1 MDLKDTKMSKM
12 TVAEASEY
20 FKVSKEAIHN
30 RIRRGTLDC
39 VIEHG
44 TKYVVVGEVKSEPV
58 QTNAGNDKYYSYIEQ
73 ENTVLKAK
81 ISELEGETRSL
92 REQRE
97 QMLIEEKVKIEQIY
111 KERDIQ
117 LKSVLQV
124 VASKF
129 LTHQNM
135 DAVIDEAVSA
145 DEESAD
151 ELNMYDDDV
160 IDVVDEDDG
169 YVSLKQFIKL
179 KMYSKKKREKIKSR
193 FEKYAFDDERIMV
206 KAGKVYLKPNH
217 FDYSDLIR

>member
-1 MDLKDTKMSKM
+1 MSKM

-44 TKYVVVGEVKSEPV
+44 AKYVVVGEVKNEPV
-58 QTNAGNDKYYSYIEQ
+58 QNSAGNDKYYSYIEQ
-73 ENTVLKAK
+73 ENAELKAK
-81 ISELEGETRSL
+81 VSQLEGETRSL

-97 QMLIEEKVKIEQIY
+97 QMLIEEKEKIEQIY

-129 LTHQNM
+129 LTHQNI
-135 DAVIDEAVSA
+135 DEVIEEAVSA
-145 DEESAD
+145 DDENEEEENTA
-151 ELNMYDDDV
+151 DDDV
-160 IDVVDEDDG
+160 IDVVDEEENL
-169 YVSLKQFIKL
+169 VSLKQFMKL
-179 KMYSKKKREKIKSR
+179 KMFSKKKRGKIKAR
-193 FEKYAFDDERIMV
+193 FEKYALDDERIMV
-206 KAGKVYLKPNH
+206 IDEKMYLKPNH
-217 FDYSDLIR
+217 FDYSDLIK

>member
-1 MDLKDTKMSKM
+1 MSKM

-44 TKYVVVGEVKSEPV
+44 TKYVVVGEAKSEPTH
-58 QTNAGNDKYYSYIEQ
+58 TNTGNDKYYSYIEQ
-73 ENTVLKAK
+73 ENAVLKAK
-81 ISELEGETRSL
+81 VSELEGETRSL

-111 KERDIQ
+111 KERDAQ

-135 DAVIDEAVSA
+135 DAVIEEAVA
-145 DEESAD
+145 AEE
-151 ELNMYDDDV
+151 EPFEEVDDV
-160 IDVVDEDDG
+160 IDVVEEDDDF
-169 YVSLKQFIKL
+169 VSLKQFLKL
-179 KMYSKKKREKIKSR
+179 KMYSKKKREKIKAR
-193 FEKYAFDDERIMV
+193 FEKYAFDDERILV
-206 KAGKVYLKPNH
+206 KKSKIYLKPNH

>member
-1 MDLKDTKMSKM
+1 M

-20 FKVSKEAIHN
+20 FKISKEAIHN

-44 TKYVVVGEVKSEPV
+44 TKYVVVGEVKSEPA
-58 QTNAGNDKYYSYIEQ
+58 QTNTGNDKYYSYIEQ
-73 ENTVLKAK
+73 ENAVLKAK
-81 ISELEGETRSL
+81 VSELEGETRSL

-135 DAVIDEAVSA
+135 EDVIEEAVA
-145 DEESAD
+145 AEEEPS
-151 ELNMYDDDV
+151 EEIDDV
-160 IDVVDEDDG
+160 IDVVEEEDDF
-169 YVSLKQFIKL
+169 VSLKQFLKL
-179 KMYSKKKREKIKSR
+179 KMYSKKKRVKIKAR
-193 FEKYAFDDERIMV
+193 FEKYAFDDERILL
-206 KAGKVYLKPNH
+206 KGGKIYLTPNH
-217 FDYSDLIR
+217 YDYSDLIR

>member
-1 MDLKDTKMSKM
+1 MSKM

-44 TKYVVVGEVKSEPV
+44 TKFVVVGEVKSEP
-58 QTNAGNDKYYSYIEQ
+58 QNTTSGNDKYYSYIEQ
-73 ENTVLKAK
+73 ENAVLKAK
-81 ISELEGETRSL
+81 ISDLEGETRSL

-111 KERDIQ
+111 KERDAQ

-135 DAVIDEAVSA
+135 EAVI
-145 DEESAD
+145 EEVVTTETGSD
-151 ELNMYDDDV
+151 FDDV
-160 IDVVDEDDG
+160 IDVIDEHDDEV
-169 YVSLKQFIKL
+169 VSLKQFLKL
-179 KMYSKKKREKIKSR
+179 KMYTKKRRTKIKAR
-193 FEKYAFDDERIMV
+193 FEKRMFDDERIIV
-206 KAGKVYLKPNH
+206 KKGKVYLKPNH
-217 FDYSDLIR
+217 FDYSDLIK

>member
-1 MDLKDTKMSKM
+1 MSKM

-44 TKYVVVGEVKSEPV
+44 TKYVTVGDVKKEPA
-58 QTNAGNDKYYSYIEQ
+58 QNSAGNDKYYSYIEQ
-73 ENTVLKAK
+73 ENAVLKAK

-97 QMLIEEKVKIEQIY
+97 QMLIEEKEKIEQIY

-135 DAVIDEAVSA
+135 EAVIEEAVAA
-145 DEESAD
+145 DEE
-151 ELNMYDDDV
+151 EPLDDV
-160 IDVVDEDDG
+160 IDVVDEDDDF
-169 YVSLKQFIKL
+169 VSLKQFLKL
-179 KMYSKKKREKIKSR
+179 KMYSKKKREKIKTR

-206 KAGKVYLKPNH
+206 KQRKIYLKPNH
-217 FDYSDLIR
+217 FDYSDLIK

>member
-1 MDLKDTKMSKM
+1 MSKM

-44 TKYVVVGEVKSEPV
+44 VKYVVVGDERGNPV
-58 QTNAGNDKYYSYIEQ
+58 QKSGGDEKYYSYIEQ
-73 ENTVLKAK
+73 ENTALKAK
-81 ISELEGETRSL
+81 VAELEGETRTL

-97 QMLIEEKVKIEQIY
+97 QMLIAEKEKIEQIY
-111 KERDIQ
+111 KERDAQ
-117 LKSVLQV
+117 LKNVLQV

-135 DAVIDEAVSA
+135 DAVIEEAVA
-145 DEESAD
+145 AE
-151 ELNMYDDDV
+151 DDV
-160 IDVVDEDDG
+160 PDVFGEEIIDVVDEEDDI
-169 YVSLKQFIKL
+169 VSLKQFLKL
-179 KMYSKKKREKIKSR
+179 KMFPKKKREKIKAR
-193 FEKYAFDDERIMV
+193 FKKHAADDGRIFTSQ
-206 KAGKVYLKPNH
+206 GKFYLKPNH

>member
-1 MDLKDTKMSKM
+1 MSKM
-12 TVAEASEY
+12 TVAEASEH

-44 TKYVVVGEVKSEPV
+44 TKYVLLDDNKESQPA
-58 QTNAGNDKYYSYIEQ
+58 TAAGNDKYYSYIEQ
-73 ENTVLKAK
+73 ENAVLKAK

-111 KERDIQ
+111 KERDAQ

-129 LTHQNM
+129 LTHQKM
-135 DAVIDEAVSA
+135 EEAIEEVISEPEVV
-145 DEESAD
+145 
-151 ELNMYDDDV
+151 LDDV
-160 IDVVDEDDG
+160 IDVVDEKDDEI
-169 YVSLKQFIKL
+169 VSLKQFLKL
-179 KMYSKKKREKIKSR
+179 KMYSKKKRNKIKAR
-193 FEKYAFDDERIMV
+193 FEKYAFDDERILV
-206 KAGKVYLKPNH
+206 IKGKIYLKPNY
-217 FDYSDLIR
+217 FDYGDLIK

>member
-1 MDLKDTKMSKM
+1 MSKM

-44 TKYVVVGEVKSEPV
+44 TKYVVVGEAKSEPA
-58 QTNAGNDKYYSYIEQ
+58 QTNTGNDKYYSYIEQ
-73 ENTVLKAK
+73 ENAVLKVK

-135 DAVIDEAVSA
+135 EDVIEEAVA
-145 DEESAD
+145 AEEEPFD
-151 ELNMYDDDV
+151 DVTDDV
-160 IDVVDEDDG
+160 IDVVDEDGDF
-169 YVSLKQFIKL
+169 VSLKQFLKL
-179 KMYSKKKREKIKSR
+179 KMYSKKKRAKIKAR
-193 FEKYAFDDERIMV
+193 FEKFAFDDERILL
-206 KAGKVYLKPNH
+206 KGGKVYLTPNH
-217 FDYSDLIR
+217 YDYSDLIK

>member
-1 MDLKDTKMSKM
+1 MSKM

-44 TKYVVVGEVKSEPV
+44 TKYVTVGDVKKEPA
-58 QTNAGNDKYYSYIEQ
+58 QNSAGNDKYYSYIEQ

-97 QMLIEEKVKIEQIY
+97 QMLIEEKEKIEQIY

-135 DAVIDEAVSA
+135 EAVIEEAVAA
-145 DEESAD
+145 DEE
-151 ELNMYDDDV
+151 EPLDDV
-160 IDVVDEDDG
+160 IDVVDEDDDF
-169 YVSLKQFIKL
+169 VSLKQFLKL
-179 KMYSKKKREKIKSR
+179 KMYSKKKREKIKTR

-206 KAGKVYLKPNH
+206 KQRKIYLKPNH
-217 FDYSDLIR
+217 FDYSDLIK

>member
-1 MDLKDTKMSKM
+1 MSKM

-44 TKYVVVGEVKSEPV
+44 TKFVVIGETKSEP
-58 QTNAGNDKYYSYIEQ
+58 QSSTSGNDKYYSYIEQ
-73 ENTVLKAK
+73 ENAVLKAK

-97 QMLIEEKVKIEQIY
+97 HMLIEEKVKIEQIY
-111 KERDIQ
+111 KERDTQ

-135 DAVIDEAVSA
+135 EAVI
-145 DEESAD
+145 EEVVTTESIND
-151 ELNMYDDDV
+151 LDDV
-160 IDVVDEDDG
+160 IDVVDERDDEV
-169 YVSLKQFIKL
+169 VSLKQFLKL
-179 KMYSKKKREKIKSR
+179 KMYSKKKRSKIKAR
-193 FEKYAFDDERIMV
+193 FEKKMFDDERILV
-206 KAGKVYLKPNH
+206 KKGKIYLKPNH
-217 FDYSDLIR
+217 FDYGDLIK

>member
-1 MDLKDTKMSKM
+1 MSKM

-44 TKYVVVGEVKSEPV
+44 TKYVVVGDTKSEPV
-58 QTNAGNDKYYSYIEQ
+58 QTSSGNDKYYSYIEQ
-73 ENTVLKAK
+73 ENAALKAK

-97 QMLIEEKVKIEQIY
+97 QMLIEEKEKIEQIY
-111 KERDIQ
+111 KERDAQ

-135 DAVIDEAVSA
+135 DAVIEEAVSA
-145 DEESAD
+145 EEPPA
-151 ELNMYDDDV
+151 LDDV
-160 IDVVDEDDG
+160 IDVVDEEEDM
-169 YVSLKQFIKL
+169 VSLKQFMKL
-179 KMYSKKKREKIKSR
+179 KMYSKKRREKIKAR
-193 FEKYAFDDERIMV
+193 FEKYAFDDERILIKERKM
-206 KAGKVYLKPNH
+206 YLKPNH
-217 FDYSDLIR
+217 FDYSDLIK

>member
-1 MDLKDTKMSKM
+1 MSKM

-44 TKYVVVGEVKSEPV
+44 TKFVVVGEAKSEP
-58 QTNAGNDKYYSYIEQ
+58 QNTTSGNDKYYSYIEQ
-73 ENTVLKAK
+73 ENAVLKAK
-81 ISELEGETRSL
+81 ISDLEGETRSL

-111 KERDIQ
+111 KERDAQ

-135 DAVIDEAVSA
+135 EAVI
-145 DEESAD
+145 EEVITTETESD
-151 ELNMYDDDV
+151 FDDV
-160 IDVVDEDDG
+160 IDVIDERDDEV
-169 YVSLKQFIKL
+169 VSLKQFLKL
-179 KMYSKKKREKIKSR
+179 KMYTKKRRTKIKAR
-193 FEKYAFDDERIMV
+193 FEKRMFDDERIIV
-206 KAGKVYLKPNH
+206 KKGKVYLKPNH
-217 FDYSDLIR
+217 FDYSDLIK

>member
-1 MDLKDTKMSKM
+1 MSKM
-12 TVAEASEY
+12 TVAEASEH

-44 TKYVVVGEVKSEPV
+44 TKYVLLEDNKESQPA
-58 QTNAGNDKYYSYIEQ
+58 TAAGNDKYYSYIEQ
-73 ENTVLKAK
+73 ENAVLKAK

-111 KERDIQ
+111 KERDAQ

-129 LTHQNM
+129 LTHQKM
-135 DAVIDEAVSA
+135 EEAIEEVISEPEVV
-145 DEESAD
+145 
-151 ELNMYDDDV
+151 LDDV
-160 IDVVDEDDG
+160 IDVVDEKDDEI
-169 YVSLKQFIKL
+169 VSLKQFLKL
-179 KMYSKKKREKIKSR
+179 KMYSKKKRNKIKAR
-193 FEKYAFDDERIMV
+193 FEKYAFDDERILV
-206 KAGKVYLKPNH
+206 IKGKIYLKPNY
-217 FDYSDLIR
+217 FDYGDLIK

>member
-1 MDLKDTKMSKM
+1 MSKM
-12 TVAEASEY
+12 TVAEASEH

-44 TKYVVVGEVKSEPV
+44 TKYVVVGEVKSEPAP
-58 QTNAGNDKYYSYIEQ
+58 TSAGNDKYYSYIEQ
-73 ENTVLKAK
+73 ENAVLKAK

-135 DAVIDEAVSA
+135 EAVIEEAVTA
-145 DEESAD
+145 EEVLFD
-151 ELNMYDDDV
+151 DVTDDV
-160 IDVVDEDDG
+160 IDVVDEDGDF
-169 YVSLKQFIKL
+169 VSLKQFLKL
-179 KMYSKKKREKIKSR
+179 KMYSKKKRVKIKAR
-193 FEKYAFDDERIMV
+193 FEKYAFDDERILL
-206 KAGKVYLKPNH
+206 KGGKIYLTPNH
-217 FDYSDLIR
+217 YDYSDLIK

>member
-1 MDLKDTKMSKM
+1 MSKM

-44 TKYVVVGEVKSEPV
+44 TKYVVVGEVKNEPI

-73 ENTVLKAK
+73 ENAVLKAK

-135 DAVIDEAVSA
+135 EDVIEEAVA
-145 DEESAD
+145 AEEEPS
-151 ELNMYDDDV
+151 EEVDDV
-160 IDVVDEDDG
+160 IDVVEEKDDF
-169 YVSLKQFIKL
+169 VSLKQFLKL
-179 KMYSKKKREKIKSR
+179 KMYSKKKRAKIKAR
-193 FEKYAFDDERIMV
+193 FEKYAFDDERILL
-206 KAGKVYLKPNH
+206 KGGKIYLTPNH
-217 FDYSDLIR
+217 YDYSDLIK

>member
-1 MDLKDTKMSKM
+1 MSKM

-58 QTNAGNDKYYSYIEQ
+58 QVNAGNDKYYSYIEQ
-73 ENTVLKAK
+73 ENAVLKAK
-81 ISELEGETRSL
+81 ISDLEGETRSL

-135 DAVIDEAVSA
+135 EDVIEEAVTA
-145 DEESAD
+145 DVEPF
-151 ELNMYDDDV
+151 DDV
-160 IDVVDEDDG
+160 IDVVDEEDDF
-169 YVSLKQFIKL
+169 VSLKQFLKL
-179 KMYSKKKREKIKSR
+179 KMYSKKKREKIKIR
-193 FEKYAFDDERIMV
+193 FEKHAFDDERILV
-206 KAGKVYLKPNH
+206 KKGKIYLKPNH
-217 FDYSDLIR
+217 FDYSDLIK

>member
-1 MDLKDTKMSKM
+1 M

-44 TKYVVVGEVKSEPV
+44 TKYVVVGEVKSESA
-58 QTNAGNDKYYSYIEQ
+58 QTSAGNDKYYSYIEQ
-73 ENTVLKAK
+73 ENAELKAK
-81 ISELEGETRSL
+81 VSQLEGETRSL

-97 QMLIEEKVKIEQIY
+97 QMLIEEKEKIEQIY

-135 DAVIDEAVSA
+135 DAVIEEAVSA
-145 DEESAD
+145 EEPPV
-151 ELNMYDDDV
+151 LDDV
-160 IDVVDEDDG
+160 IDVVDEEEDM
-169 YVSLKQFIKL
+169 VSLKQFMKL
-179 KMYSKKKREKIKSR
+179 KMFSKKKRDKIKAR
-193 FEKYAFDDERIMV
+193 FEKYAFDDERILIRERKM
-206 KAGKVYLKPNH
+206 YLKPNH
-217 FDYSDLIR
+217 FDYSDLIK

>member
-1 MDLKDTKMSKM
+1 MSKM
-12 TVAEASEY
+12 TVAEAAEH

-44 TKYVVVGEVKSEPV
+44 TKFVVVGDNKTEKAASSS
-58 QTNAGNDKYYSYIEQ
+58 GNDKYYSYIEQ
-73 ENTVLKAK
+73 ENAVLKAK

-97 QMLIEEKVKIEQIY
+97 QMLIEEKTKIEQIY
-111 KERDIQ
+111 KERDAQ

-135 DAVIDEAVSA
+135 EEVI
-145 DEESAD
+145 EEVVTAEVEEITPD
-151 ELNMYDDDV
+151 VDDV
-160 IDVVDEDDG
+160 IDVIDESSDEV
-169 YVSLKQFIKL
+169 VSLKQFLKL
-179 KMYSKKKREKIKSR
+179 KMYSRKKREKIKGR
-193 FEKYAFDDERIMV
+193 FEKRMFDDERILV
-206 KAGKVYLKPNH
+206 KKKKIYLKPNH
-217 FDYSDLIR
+217 FDYSDLIK

>member
-1 MDLKDTKMSKM
+1 MSKM
-12 TVAEASEY
+12 TIAEASEH
-20 FKVSKEAIHN
+20 FKISKEAIHN

-44 TKYVVVGEVKSEPV
+44 TKYVVLGDEPKTTS
-58 QTNAGNDKYYSYIEQ
+58 QTAPSAGNDKYYSYIEQ
-73 ENTVLKAK
+73 ENAVLKAK

-111 KERDIQ
+111 KERDAQ

-135 DAVIDEAVSA
+135 DAVIEEAIAEPEIV
-145 DEESAD
+145 
-151 ELNMYDDDV
+151 DDI
-160 IDVVDEDDG
+160 IDVVDEKDDEI
-169 YVSLKQFIKL
+169 VSLKQFLKL
-179 KMYSKKKREKIKSR
+179 KMYSKKKRNKIKAR
-193 FEKYAFDDERIMV
+193 FEKYAFDDERILV
-206 KAGKVYLKPNH
+206 IKGKIYLKPNY
-217 FDYSDLIR
+217 FDYGDLIK

>member
-1 MDLKDTKMSKM
+1 MSKM

-44 TKYVVVGEVKSEPV
+44 TKYVVVGEAKNEPAAV
-58 QTNAGNDKYYSYIEQ
+58 PSGNDKYYSYIEQ
-73 ENTVLKAK
+73 ENAVLKAK

-111 KERDIQ
+111 KERDAQ

-135 DAVIDEAVSA
+135 DAIIEEAVA
-145 DEESAD
+145 ADDEEPL
-151 ELNMYDDDV
+151 EPLEPFDDV
-160 IDVVDEDDG
+160 IDVVEEDDDF
-169 YVSLKQFIKL
+169 VSLKQFLKL
-179 KMYSKKKREKIKSR
+179 KMYPKKKREKIKAR
-193 FEKYAFDDERIMV
+193 FEKRAFEDERIII
-206 KAGKVYLKPNH
+206 KKGKYHLRPNH
-217 FDYSDLIR
+217 FDYSDLIK